1 MEPFD
6 DLMVSREELLEGR
19 LAPGRRAHALLF
31 AIESR
36 TAHLITLSQ
45 EDAAARYLTK
55 KTVEERESAFLDAMA
70 AGRDLPVSPTI
81 QDLERYAPHWTD
93 LVSEADATLRA
104 ALARSLG
111 SKYTFTLESV
121 PGIRA
126 ALRLDEND
134 VQRAYERLYTQ
145 PLSAIYAPRITW
157 RDRVRWGR
165 SRLAARVEGLPPF
178 WVAFGLTLPAGSGL
192 LALPIA
198 VAGVGPLAAIV
209 LLILFGLISAL
220 TAAALAESVARS
232 GTTRFGI
239 GYLGQLVSE
248 YLGNAGSLLLSVVM
262 ALDSFLVL
270 IIFYLGIAS
279 TLEGAT
285 HLPAGLW
292 ILLVFLVGL
301 YFLSRRSLNST
312 VASTLLVTAFN
323 VCLLT
328 VIPLFALPHIRLA
341 NLTYVNIPFVKGQ
354 PFDPAIVSLIF
365 GVMLSNYFSHDL
377 VANYGRVVLR
387 RDPSARSWIW
397 GVIAAIGLTTL
408 LSCLWVVMINGAVPP
423 EILAVQTG
431 TAVTALAAQA
441 GPAVNWLGSLCVV
454 LSLGIFCIHISL
466 GLLYLLEER
475 LPAPSPGRHP
485 GRFLLSV
492 SPVFAA
498 FLVAEWLTL
507 TSQGSFAGLLGFV
520 AVISLPVLGGVF
532 PILLLASTRR
542 KGDFVPGLVLRPLGS
557 PVVLVAMV
565 LIFLGGIFVY
575 GLFVFESMGEKAVIL
590 TVGLIVLA
598 MTIIMLRRGALAG
611 RLVVTLRKDQTLGGT
626 SMLSLTA
633 SGRPA
638 TAQVCLVHAD
648 GQRQLP
654 ATTGLVP
661 ISPGL
666 RSAAVQLPATGASEL
681 KTWTHKLTPEGRSE
695 TLPAQLR
702 VGSGVEASTFDLAL
716 SGGQIILPISGETC
730 ELEIMLADSSH
741 Q

>member
-1 MEPFD
+1 MMPSD

-45 EDAAARYLTK
+45 EEAAARYLTK
-55 KTVEERESAFLDAMA
+55 KAVEERESVFLEALA
-70 AGRDLPVSPTI
+70 AGRDLPVPPTI
-81 QDLERYAPHWTD
+81 QDLERYAPYWTN
-93 LVSEADATLRA
+93 LVSEADASLRA
-104 ALARSLG
+104 ALAHSLG
-111 SKYTFTLESV
+111 SKYKFRLESV

-126 ALRLDEND
+126 ALGLDEGA

-145 PLSAIYAPRITW
+145 PLASIYAPRITW
-157 RDRVRWGR
+157 RDRVRWTR
-165 SRLAARVEGLPPF
+165 SRLTARLEDLPPF
-178 WVAFGLTLPAGSGL
+178 WVAFALTLPAGSGL

-198 VAGVGPLAAIV
+198 VAGVGPLPGIL
-209 LLILFGLISAL
+209 LLILFGLISVF

-262 ALDSFLVL
+262 AVDSFLVL
-270 IIFYLGIAS
+270 IIFYVGIAS

-285 HLPAGLW
+285 RLPAGVW
-292 ILLVFLVGL
+292 VLLVFLVGL

-312 VASTLLVTAFN
+312 VASTLMVTALN
-323 VCLLT
+323 VCLLII
-328 VIPLFALPHIRLA
+328 IPLFALPYVQPA
-341 NLTYVNIPFVKGQ
+341 NLAYMKVPFVRGQ

-365 GVMLSNYFSHDL
+365 GVMLSNYYCHDL

-397 GVIAAIGLTTL
+397 GVIAAIGLTSL
-408 LSCLWVVMINGAVPP
+408 LSCLWVVLINGALAP
-423 EILAVQTG
+423 EDLASETG
-431 TAVTALAAQA
+431 TAVTALAKLV

-466 GLLYLLEER
+466 GLLFLMEER
-475 LPAPSPGRHP
+475 LPAPSPGRHR

-492 SPVFAA
+492 SPVVAA
-498 FLVAEWLTL
+498 FLAAEWLTF
-507 TSQGSFAGLLGFV
+507 TGQGSFAGLLGFV

-532 PILLLASTRR
+532 PLLLLAATRR

-557 PVVLVAMV
+557 PVVLVV
-565 LIFLGGIFVY
+565 TYLIFLGGIFAY
-575 GLFVFESMGEKAVIL
+575 GLFVFESIVEKAVIL
-590 TVGLIVLA
+590 AVGVVVLA
-598 MTIIMLRRGALAG
+598 MTVVMLRRGALVR
-611 RLVVTLRKDQTLGGT
+611 RLVVTLREDQTPGGA
-626 SMLSLTA
+626 SVLSLT
-633 SGRPA
+633 GNGQPA
-638 TAQVCLVHAD
+638 TAQVRLVNAD
-648 GQRQLP
+648 GQRQVQ
-654 ATTGLVP
+654 AAKGQVS

-681 KTWTHKLTPEGRSE
+681 KAWTHRLTPEWRSE
-695 TLPAQLR
+695 ALPARLN
-702 VGSGVEASTFDLAL
+702 VGGGGEAKEVDLAP
-716 SGGQIILPISGETC
+716 SGGQIILPFTGEAC
-730 ELEIMLADSSH
+730 ELEIRLADSS
-741 Q
+741 